1 MQAGSFVCELDCEE
15 WGSLGAVIPI
25 KKAPLHSV
33 NTSIHSKEGENRF
46 SSLLFAFHT
55 ERPCINGN
63 PNIPALPED
72 DNVNSS

>member
-1 MQAGSFVCELDCEE
+1 MQAESFVCQLDCEE
-15 WGSLGAVIPI
+15 WGRLEAVIPI
-25 KKAPLHSV
+25 KKALHSV
-33 NTSIHSKEGENRF
+33 NTNIQSKEGGNRF
-46 SSLLFAFHT
+46 SSVLFAFHT